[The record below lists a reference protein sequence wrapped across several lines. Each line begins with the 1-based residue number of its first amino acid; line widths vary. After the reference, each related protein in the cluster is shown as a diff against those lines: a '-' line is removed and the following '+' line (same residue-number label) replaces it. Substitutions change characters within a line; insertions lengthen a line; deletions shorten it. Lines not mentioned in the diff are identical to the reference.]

1 MRISDWSSDV
11 CSSDLHVPACQGIQ
25 QSRLAGIGWPSEH
38 NPNSIP
44 QALRR
49 RMRLFSDN
57 LRQESFEEQCDLL
70 YRSFRNVILIRKIKL
85 GFHQRGNA
93 EQVNFP
99 NRSEEHTSELQ
110 SLMRISYAV
119 FCLKKTHRYTDK
131 R

>member
-57 LRQESFEEQCDLL
+57 LRQESSEEQCDLL

-85 GFHQRGNA
+85 GFHQRGTA
-93 EQVNFP
+93 EQVHFP
-99 NRSEEHTSELQ
+99 NSNASCKMSQIGRAH
-110 SLMRISYAV
+110 V
-119 FCLKKTHRYTDK
+119 
-131 R
+131 

>member
-93 EQVNFP
+93 EQVHFP
-99 NRSEEHTSELQ
+99 NSKASCKMALYQRYSDSAPLFSFTA
-110 SLMRISYAV
+110 RP
-119 FCLKKTHRYTDK
+119 KK
-131 R
+131 